1 VVDRRPT
8 AIIIVIYI
16 THIDAGI
23 EATACASLQLLTYHT
38 SIFKEY
44 KSVRNKVRNET
55 RNLQREEQRQV
66 AFQCKENP
74 KVFWKYIN
82 IKQ

>member
-1 VVDRRPT
+1 METRDDS
-8 AIIIVIYI
+8 IY
-16 THIDAGI
+16 
-23 EATACASLQLLTYHT
+23 
-38 SIFKEY
+38 KKY

-74 KVFWKYIN
+74 KVFWKYISSKRKVHEHIGDLN
-82 IKQ
+82 QKTYMVM